1 MAGHGLSV
9 LPPSYADYKAT
20 PYGLRP
26 SIDVDWSGAKGCGVP
41 QGCRRIVTI
50 MLVALA
56 WGHIIFNPQKA
67 EAFARVIAAGGS
79 TSATDFIQVEETH
92 ADPAPDDHARKITA
106 ADTYLKHIYAVYLGL
121 RACTELTVERKDQ
134 SFQPSVS
141 LEEAR
146 RVLKA
151 IDAATTEVGVR
162 SEEIWASIAPQA
174 TVTAEALK
182 ADPSKHVEF
191 CHRMGG
197 LFRVDSSNLQSVLTA
212 LGAKT
217 PLIQKDY

>member
-1 MAGHGLSV
+1 MRVEDTHS
-9 LPPSYADYKAT
+9 DAT
-20 PYGLRP
+20 P
-26 SIDVDWSGAKGCGVP
+26 DEHTK
-41 QGCRRIVTI
+41 RI
-50 MLVALA
+50 A
-56 WGHIIFNPQKA
+56 
-67 EAFARVIAAGGS
+67 
-79 TSATDFIQVEETH
+79 
-92 ADPAPDDHARKITA
+92 A

-121 RACTELTVERKDQ
+121 RACSELTAERKDQ
-134 SFQPSVS
+134 SFQPSVP

-146 RVLKA
+146 RVLKS
-151 IDAATTEVGVR
+151 IDAATAEVGVR
-162 SEEIWASIAPQA
+162 SDEIWASIAPQA

-191 CHRMGG
+191 CQRMGG